1 MPPALKSLDSAKVLV
16 AIDTAKVSKAND
28 TIKLKYPFKNNQA
41 GSLYL
46 GDPSVEIV
54 FDEELGQ
61 YIITEKIGDYYVDRP
76 IYMTQQ
82 EYMDYKLKRD
92 MLDYYQSKISSTNSK
107 KKGSEDAQKNLL
119 PTYYV
124 NSDFFESIFG
134 GNTVEVNP
142 QGAIQVDLG
151 LLYQKVDNPQLSE
164 RNRSSLTFDFD
175 QQISASIVAK
185 VGTRLRF
192 AAQFDTQSTFNFQ
205 NQVKL
210 EYLPNEDDILQKVE
224 VGNISMPVKNSLI
237 VAF

>member
-1 MPPALKSLDSAKVLV
+1 MPPALKSLDSTKVLV

-92 MLDYYQSKISSTNSK
+92 MLIIINLKSVQQIVKRKEARMLKKTYYQPI
-107 KKGSEDAQKNLL
+107 
-119 PTYYV
+119 
-124 NSDFFESIFG
+124 
-134 GNTVEVNP
+134 
-142 QGAIQVDLG
+142 
-151 LLYQKVDNPQLSE
+151 
-164 RNRSSLTFDFD
+164 
-175 QQISASIVAK
+175 
-185 VGTRLRF
+185 
-192 AAQFDTQSTFNFQ
+192 
-205 NQVKL
+205 
-210 EYLPNEDDILQKVE
+210 
-224 VGNISMPVKNSLI
+224 M
-237 VAF
+237 